1 MTLMDDVKNKA
12 MATIAGG
19 GSDPMVAVVLEM
31 IQNHSGR
38 LSGLV

>member
-19 GSDPMVAVVLEM
+19 GPDPMVAVVLEM
-31 IQNHSGR
+31 I
-38 LSGLV
+38 